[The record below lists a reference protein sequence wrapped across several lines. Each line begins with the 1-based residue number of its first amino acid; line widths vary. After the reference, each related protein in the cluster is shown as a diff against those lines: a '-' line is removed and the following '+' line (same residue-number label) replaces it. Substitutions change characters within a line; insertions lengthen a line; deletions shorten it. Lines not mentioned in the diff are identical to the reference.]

1 MIFKGIATYGWPSGY
16 WFLHGIFDKLK
27 HILGLKNS
35 QAMVLN
41 VMGYDNSDGKITFE
55 KDTNKISFRP
65 PHDPLLPRKI
75 EAFQKLT
82 KKLGGILFMSKYRS
96 TSVHLLGGC
105 NASLNPS
112 LGVCNPNG
120 QIFDTKNDTTVHSG
134 LYVCDASLLP
144 CSLGINPCLTIAT
157 LAEHVSKSLVQE
169 MLKYKTKEG
178 INVAKTSNQNP
189 CSITQGK
196 LNGSR
201 RSTVVFE
208 ETMKG
213 RLGGMPCSARLKMKM
228 NTETSKDSDKTSL
241 VYGKSNPLLRG
252 KIGGY
257 VVFSAVEMDKLFVID
272 GEVDMCEVDIRTP
285 YTQYMHYRLL
295 LAASSGSRFTI
306 VRIFVKGTGI
316 GTPKKS
322 PSTPKCITNVRF
334 P

>member
-1 MIFKGIATYGWPSGY
+1 
-16 WFLHGIFDKLK
+16 
-27 HILGLKNS
+27 
-35 QAMVLN
+35 
-41 VMGYDNSDGKITFE
+41 
-55 KDTNKISFRP
+55 
-65 PHDPLLPRKI
+65 
-75 EAFQKLT
+75 
-82 KKLGGILFMSKYRS
+82 MSKYRS